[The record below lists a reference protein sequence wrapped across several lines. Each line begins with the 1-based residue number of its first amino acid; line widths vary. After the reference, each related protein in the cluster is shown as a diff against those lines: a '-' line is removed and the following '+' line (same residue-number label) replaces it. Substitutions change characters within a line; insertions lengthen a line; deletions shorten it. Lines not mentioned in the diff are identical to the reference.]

1 MQQCNQTTRGKRN
14 MKTVQILKPQTQ
26 IPLEKSVIKERRIG
40 RHQKLSTE
48 DLIQTIKL
56 YATTSPTELSKRL
69 NVARMTIYRKM
80 ELIPKETI
88 VQIFQEL
95 KESELKPYQFS
106 YEGFS
111 TIAEVEQF
119 KQALK
124 RRQISKHYKKRLLR
138 YLWHLCVYLKRHPR
152 NLSIEECA
160 DLLIILKQKKIKN
173 LNYHETKNSMRSWFQ
188 NVYGINRELL
198 TSKGIDG
205 SLGYELG
212 KRAHD
217 RLTPKQRYTFIKAL
231 REILEKDS
239 LFHVWN
245 SLPYFLYYTATRIEA
260 SLKARIEDIEKHEN
274 YWIITVVD
282 KGKHKNGRKTWRKFI
297 VGELKEKLEKNL
309 ASRGN
314 VESGF
319 LFPFYAKKVRDAFRE
334 AYERAG
340 VPIPKQ
346 VCHIWRHTSAQDFLE
361 STDWN
366 YELCAQTLGWEDP
379 RILRK
384 CYGSMSENAKEK
396 ALRRAMGMPIE
407 ETKKE
412 FKF

>member
-1 MQQCNQTTRGKRN
+1 MR
-14 MKTVQILKPQTQ
+14 TVQILKPQTEF
-26 IPLEKSVIKERRIG
+26 PLETSVIKERRIG
-40 RHQKLSTE
+40 RPQRLSTE
-48 DLIQTIKL
+48 DLIHAIKL

-69 NVARMTIYRKM
+69 NVARRTIYRKM

-95 KESELKPYQFS
+95 KETELKPYQMS
-106 YEGFS
+106 YEGFL
-111 TIAEVEQF
+111 TIPEIEQF
-119 KQALK
+119 QKALK
-124 RRQISKHYKKRLLR
+124 RRQISKRYKNKKLR
-138 YLWHLCVYLKRHPR
+138 SLWHLCIYLKRHPR
-152 NLSIEECA
+152 NLSIEGCA
-160 DLLIILKQKKIKN
+160 DLLIILKEKKIQN
-173 LNYHETKNSMRSWFQ
+173 LNYHVTKHAMRSWFQ
-188 NVYGINRELL
+188 NVYGINGEVL

-217 RLTPKQRYTFIKAL
+217 RLTPKERHAFIKAL
-231 REILEKDS
+231 KEIVEKDS
-239 LFHVWN
+239 LFDAWI

-260 SLKARIEDIEKHEN
+260 SLKPRIENIEKHEN
-274 YWIITVVD
+274 YWIITVID

-297 VGELKEKLEKNL
+297 IGELKEQLEKNL

-314 VESGF
+314 PKSGF
-319 LFPFYAKKVRDAFRE
+319 LFPFYAEKVRNVFRE
-334 AYERAG
+334 GYERAG

-361 STDWN
+361 ATDWN

-384 CYGSMSENAKEK
+384 CYGSMTETAKEK
-396 ALRRAMGMPIE
+396 ALRKAMGMPTE